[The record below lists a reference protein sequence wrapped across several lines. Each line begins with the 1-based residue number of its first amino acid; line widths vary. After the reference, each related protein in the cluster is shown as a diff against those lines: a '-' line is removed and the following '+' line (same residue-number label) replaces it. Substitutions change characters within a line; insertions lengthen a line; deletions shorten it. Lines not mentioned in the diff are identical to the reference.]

1 MNKLFIFDESKYL
14 EQPFRDIFTTA
25 DISIQETS
33 EQGIFKIESP
43 YFHTLIKY
51 GESKSLEDGDH
62 TIQILILPDKYKT
75 YIKESD
81 VITIGMDNSDITMD
95 IDTRIAFCRDVII
108 NDSNFNIYKNGKLT
122 SEKLIHYAEGDNIL
136 IADILFILHDSF
148 IKIYSGSSISTCLKE
163 RQNKDFFFEGYPEY
177 TRSPRVIRRL
187 KNEKINILKPAPI
200 PGRKKGSLTKI
211 ILPPL
216 IMVLV
221 SAGSSILMGR
231 GIFVLVS
238 IIGTLATLI
247 FSITAFFSENKELKE
262 KNRKRADIYENYLLE
277 TRKILDALK
286 QNEIN
291 ALNYN
296 NPTIRSIETMINE
309 FSPRIYERDI
319 NDDDFLTVCIGRKTD
334 LAQYSVSLDYDA
346 LSMDKDPFLEEAK
359 EIQED
364 YQYIE
369 HKPIIINMKNA
380 HVGIVGEKKDVHMQ
394 IMNMLAQLTFFQSYH
409 NVEIIML
416 YNEKYSAKFD
426 YIRWY
431 PHAKLH
437 AVNLTGNINN
447 ERIRDQVLGSLFQIL
462 KDRKLKRE
470 ENKREMSYFPHY
482 IIIVDDYH
490 LIMNHS
496 IMEYLQEDSTDLG
509 FTLIYTAQK
518 RANLPENIKTVFI
531 VEDANTGTLLLNEG
545 EEINKKVDISNLDGI
560 DLETMARNLSS
571 LIHKQG
577 VSAKIPSSITYFDM
591 YKVSRPEELNIRE
604 RWEKGETHKSLAVP
618 LGVRAED
625 DYVEL
630 NLHERAHGPH
640 GLVAGT
646 TGSGKSEIIQAYIL
660 SLATNFSPYE
670 VAFLLIDY
678 KGGGMANLFRN
689 LPHLLGTITNLD
701 GAESMRAL
709 ASIKAE
715 SHRRQRIFSEH
726 NVNNINKY
734 NKLFKSGKAKE
745 PLPHLFIIS
754 DEFAELKQEQPE
766 FMKELVSVARI
777 GRTLGFHLILATQ
790 KPSGVV
796 DDQIWSNS
804 KFKLALM
811 VQNEADSKEIIKTP
825 DAAFLT
831 IPGRAYLQVGNNE
844 IYELFQSAYSG
855 AVYTGKEEKDKVDD
869 RIYHINALGQAELI
883 NKDLDSDND
892 ASDTMYTQL
901 DAVIDH
907 IHDIYESED
916 HLEVT
921 RTWMPSLKDKIV
933 SPYIGKDSIIDVSSL
948 EDIDATASIGLIDI
962 PEMQAQ
968 EDYILD
974 FVRDGNLAIFASSG
988 FGKSTTL
995 GTIISSLAVK
1005 NNPRYMNFYI
1015 LDFGNSSLIPFK
1027 SLPHTSDYMNFDSYE
1042 KLGKFATIIQKEIKE
1057 RKRLM
1062 GQAMAQNFDMYNKTN
1077 PESKMKAIFIFI
1089 DNYDVVKEISM
1100 EFEDFLSRA
1109 SRDGAGL
1116 GIYMVITATRVNA
1129 VRFAVLNNFKE
1140 KIAQYMFDSGDVLS
1154 LIGKSNY
1161 KLTEKKGRALIKRKL
1176 ISVMQVYTAVPF
1188 DEDVDYMENLKS
1200 LIAKIKDMFTGQ
1212 NAIGIPILP
1221 EIFTTRDYS
1230 KYAIADNRNDL
1241 IGLSIDNVEL
1251 ISANIT
1257 NSPYIILGPVK
1268 SGKTNFLEVIMNQDK
1283 GVKYLFDSSSLEL
1296 FRYRNSNDFIYVND
1310 EDDAN
1315 DFMGDLMDELSARR
1329 NGLDA
1334 ALANDDIISPFEFIS
1349 KLPNWSIYIDDVDTF
1364 MAKMAKYNNLVST
1377 FKEAAELGIRIILT
1391 ASSAKPKGFDDASK
1405 FFKNSNYGAVLGNQG
1420 SLNIFAL
1427 PSIKDTPSFG
1437 NAVLCDNG
1445 SFIKIKVPKYMGFDE
1460 VAQ

>member
-1 MNKLFIFDESKYL
+1 MNKLFIFNEETYIEYLFDENITIDGIQIQKNDES
-14 EQPFRDIFTTA
+14 FDINSTSVNE
-25 DISIQETS
+25 SIN
-33 EQGIFKIESP
+33 
-43 YFHTLIKY
+43 Y
-51 GESKSLEDGDH
+51 GEIILNKESSCK
-62 TIQILILPDKYKT
+62 ILILSNTCKNYKKT
-75 YIKESD
+75 SD
-81 VITIGMDNSDITMD
+81 VITISNKNCDI
-95 IDTRIAFCRDVII
+95 ILGIKARIAFNGNKIVNEDSFEIYVNGQLFTDKII
-108 NDSNFNIYKNGKLT
+108 QYTDGDHILIYNKLFVFHDT
-122 SEKLIHYAEGDNIL
+122 YIKVYSEEKLNTTL
-136 IADILFILHDSF
+136 IEKQD
-148 IKIYSGSSISTCLKE
+148 GET
-163 RQNKDFFFEGYPEY
+163 FFEGYPEY
-177 TRSPRVIRRL
+177 TRSPRVIKRL
-187 KNEKINILKPAPI
+187 KDDKINLLKPAENES
-200 PGRKKGSLTKI
+200 RKKGSLAKV

-216 IMVLV
+216 VMVCV
-221 SAGSSILMGR
+221 SAGSAVLMGR

-247 FSITAFFSENKELKE
+247 FSVTTFFSENKELKE
-262 KNRKRADIYENYLLE
+262 KNAKRAIIYEKYLLE
-277 TRKILDALK
+277 TRKILDNLK
-286 QNEIN
+286 QNEIE

-296 NPTIRSIETMINE
+296 NPTIRSIETMVDE
-309 FSPRIYERDI
+309 LSPRIYERDV
-319 NDDDFLTVCIGRKTD
+319 NDDDFLTVCIGRRTD
-334 LAQYSVSLDYDA
+334 KAQYTVALDYNA
-346 LSMDKDPFLEEAK
+346 LSTEKDPLVEEAK
-359 EIQED
+359 QMQED

-369 HKPIIINMKNA
+369 NKAILIDMKKA
-380 HVGIVGEKKDVHMQ
+380 HIGIVGEKKDVHKL
-394 IMNMLAQLTFFQSYH
+394 IMNTLAQLTFFQSYH

-416 YNEKYSAKFD
+416 YNSEFANKFD

-431 PHAKLH
+431 PHVKLH
-437 AVNLTGNINN
+437 SVNLTGNINT
-447 ERIRDQVLGSLFQIL
+447 ERVRDQVLGSLFQVL
-462 KDRKLKRE
+462 KDRRLKRE

-482 IIIVDDYH
+482 VIIVDDYH

-496 IMEYLQEDSTDLG
+496 IMEYLQEDTTDLG
-509 FTLIYTAQK
+509 FTLVYTAQK
-518 RANLPENIKTVFI
+518 RANLPENIKTVI
-531 VEDANTGTLLLNEG
+531 IMEDSNTATLLLNEG
-545 EEINKKVDISNLDGI
+545 EETNKKIDVDKIENI
-560 DLETMARNLSS
+560 DTETMARNLNS

-577 VSAKIPSSITYFDM
+577 VSAQIPSAITYFDM
-591 YKVSRPEELNIRE
+591 YKVTKPEELNIRA

-646 TGSGKSEIIQAYIL
+646 TGSGKSEIVQAYIL

-678 KGGGMANLFRN
+678 KGGGMANLFKN

-715 SHRRQRIFSEH
+715 SQRRQRIFSEH

-734 NKLFKSGKAKE
+734 NKLFRSGKAKE

-831 IPGRAYLQVGNNE
+831 TPGRAYLQVGNNE

-855 AVYTGKEEKDKVDD
+855 ALYTGKEEANKVDD
-869 RIYHINALGQAELI
+869 RIYQINALGQAELI
-883 NKDLDSDND
+883 NKDLSSSND
-892 ASDTMYTQL
+892 ENETMYTQL

-921 RTWMPSLKDKIV
+921 KTWMPSLKDKIV
-933 SPYIGKDSIIDVSSL
+933 SPYINVDGIIDTATIN
-948 EDIDATASIGLIDI
+948 DIDISVNVGLVDI

-968 EDYILD
+968 DDYCVN
-974 FVRDGNLAIFASSG
+974 FVDDGNLAIFASSG

-1005 NNPRYMNFYI
+1005 NNPKYMNFYI

-1027 SLPHTSDYMNFDSYE
+1027 NLPHTSDYMNFDSNE
-1042 KLGKFATIIQKEIKE
+1042 KLGKFSVIIQKEIKE

-1062 GQAMAQNFDMYNKTN
+1062 GQAMAQNFDMYNKMN
-1077 PESKMKAIFIFI
+1077 PDNKMKAIFICI

-1100 EFEDFLSRA
+1100 EFEDFLSKA

-1116 GIYMVITATRVNA
+1116 GIYTVVTATRVNA
-1129 VRFAVLNNFKE
+1129 IRYATLNNFKE
-1140 KIAQYMFDSGDVLS
+1140 KIAQYMFDNGDVLS
-1154 LIGKSNY
+1154 LIGKSSY
-1161 KLTEKKGRALIKRKL
+1161 ALTEKKGRALIKRKL
-1176 ISVMQVYTAVPF
+1176 ISMMQVYTPVDF
-1188 DEDVDYMENLKS
+1188 EEDVDYMENLKS
-1200 LIAKIKDMFTGQ
+1200 LIAKVKDTYTGHS
-1212 NAIGIPILP
+1212 AIGIPVLP
-1221 EIFTTRDYS
+1221 EVFTTKDYS
-1230 KYAIADNRNDL
+1230 NYAIANSEKDL
-1241 IGLSIDNVEL
+1241 IGLNLDNVEL
-1251 ISANIT
+1251 VSANIT
-1257 NSPYIILGPVK
+1257 AFPYIILGPVK
-1268 SGKTNFLEVIMNQDK
+1268 SGKTNFLEILMNQDK
-1283 GVKYLFDSSSLEL
+1283 GIKYLFDSSSLDL
-1296 FRYRNSNDFIYVND
+1296 FKYKNNEEFKYISN
-1310 EDDAN
+1310 EDDSN
-1315 DFMGDLMDELSARR
+1315 DFMGDLMDEISTRR
-1329 NGLDA
+1329 KGLDQ
-1334 ALANDDIISPFEFIS
+1334 ALANEDVISPIEYIS
-1349 KLPNWSIYIDDVDTF
+1349 NLPNWTVYIDDVDTF
-1364 MAKMAKYNNLVST
+1364 MAKMMKYTNLVPT
-1377 FKEAAELGIRIILT
+1377 FKEAADVGIRIIIT
-1391 ASSAKPKGFDDASK
+1391 ATSSNPKGFDDASK
-1405 FFKNSNYGAVLGNQG
+1405 YFKSSNYGAVLGNQG
-1420 SLNIFAL
+1420 SLNLFSL
-1427 PSIKDTPSFG
+1427 PSIKDTPTFG

-1445 SFIKIKVPKYMGFDE
+1445 LFTKVKLPKYMGF
-1460 VAQ
+1460 